1 MMRSGKWPRQIP
13 SRHPVRQSGARR
25 AILGEPGRWRP
36 PAAARNHLE
45 STTGAEPPHLA
56 RKPNYDFEKR
66 RKELDRKAKKDAKRE
81 ERLQRKQENAEN
93 GVEGADPDL
102 EGIVPGPQNIEDII
116 NPK

>member
-1 MMRSGKWPRQIP
+1 MTTPDPVARILSGRVAPGALSCVSP
-13 SRHPVRQSGARR
+13 ATGARQ
-25 AILGEPGRWRP
+25 P
-36 PAAARNHLE
+36 PRNHLE